1 MRPALLSAILY
12 LLGGL
17 LILSGLGSAALGLFQ
32 PKPAAF
38 FVMFYLVVACA
49 GAFALLLA
57 RRRGVEFV
65 QRSGQAVGLVCI
77 AGAVASGAVL
87 ADLSTAG
94 TLSGQSVRAVLIA
107 HAAIAGLFAVLA
119 GLVVLMRR
127 PQQSFRL
134 LLRSVIFALPLIVAL
149 VLIRAGVFSG
159 VWTSLGQAVQIVAAV
174 ALFFI
179 SLALFAGAAHCMIR
193 AFEIGVESAEADE
206 RAGLPL
212 FASTPPSPPSA
223 PSGFLAPAPQPATN
237 PANA

>member
-1 MRPALLSAILY
+1 MRPAILSVILI

-17 LILSGLGSAALGLFQ
+17 LILSGLASAAFGLFQ

-57 RRRGVEFV
+57 RRRGDEFV
-65 QRSGQAVGLVCI
+65 QRSGRAVGLLCI
-77 AGAVASGAVL
+77 AGAVGSGAVL
-87 ADLSTAG
+87 ADLSTG
-94 TLSGQSVRAVLIA
+94 GRLSGQSVRAVLIA
-107 HAAIAGLFAVLA
+107 HAAIAALFAGLA
-119 GLVVLMRR
+119 GLVVLMRK
-127 PQQSFRL
+127 PAASFRM

-149 VLIRAGVFSG
+149 VLIRAGVFAG

-174 ALFFI
+174 ALFFV
-179 SLALFAGAAHCMIR
+179 SLALFAGAAHCVIR

-206 RAGLPL
+206 RSGRPS

-223 PSGFLAPAPQPATN
+223 PSGLLAAAAQPATN
-237 PANA
+237 PANV